1 MQMGKQIDMHCL
13 LIKIGAQIL
22 ESAVRLPGVPDP
34 LSKAGNAARNAPVHQ
49 SYVGMHKLEISRAVE
64 LCEFLL
70 GISTKLFGMGGS
82 VTVIH

>member
-1 MQMGKQIDMHCL
+1 MQSGSQEYLIPYPRQGMQQGMH
-13 LIKIGAQIL
+13 
-22 ESAVRLPGVPDP
+22 P
-34 LSKAGNAARNAPVHQ
+34 LHQ